1 MAKQDAEQIADVA
14 DVAEAPAVADAPAEV
29 LGSEHE
35 QRLIQLLDPEV
46 LGDVTVELDA
56 LLGKGSLSLAQ
67 LAALKDG
74 AVVGLDLP
82 LNGQVELSLN
92 GRIVAR
98 GELVA
103 VGDNFGVRI
112 AEVFARKS

>member
-1 MAKQDAEQIADVA
+1 MVAKPEADIAETADRLADA
-14 DVAEAPAVADAPAEV
+14 APAEAIAPD
-29 LGSEHE
+29 HE
-35 QRLIQLLDPEV
+35 QRLVQLLDPEV

-67 LAALKDG
+67 LAALRDG
-74 AVVGLDLP
+74 SVVGLDLP
-82 LNGQVELSLN
+82 LNGQVDLSLN

-103 VGDNFGVRI
+103 VGDHFGVRV
-112 AEVFARKS
+112 AEVFARKA